1 MLPFATA
8 KGETTTFLDALFT
21 AATSV
26 CVTGLVTVT
35 TATHWTLFGKG
46 VILVLIQLGGLGI
59 ITVSTLMM
67 MIMGR
72 RIGLKS
78 RKMIQESYNL
88 DSFSGLVR
96 IIRKVVLFTILVELL
111 GVICYAVIFIP
122 EYGFWP
128 GVGHSLFTAVSSF
141 CNAGMDTLGENSLA
155 PYVLNPVINITTMV
169 LIVAG
174 GLGFYVWFDLGKNFR
189 EMLSRGRKNY
199 SCWRNLA
206 LHSKLAIY
214 VTVLLIAGGA
224 LIFLLL
230 EYNNSKTI
238 GSMSFGQKLMASAFQ
253 SVTTRTAGFLT
264 IDQSSFTDASMV
276 VTLFLMLIGG
286 SPMGTAGGIKTT
298 TLAIL
303 IMTVAAY
310 LRGKSD
316 TEVFHRKI
324 KDGNIRTAIVVM
336 CMGMLT
342 LVLSLVALSINMDA
356 SLNDLMFEVTSAL
369 GTVGLSRGITAEL
382 TNVGKVIIII
392 SMYLGR
398 IGPITL
404 ATAITMRAQG
414 VTKGVHLAEERVIIG

>member
-8 KGETTTFLDALFT
+8 QGESTSFADALFT
-21 AATSV
+21 ATTSV

-35 TATHWTLFGKG
+35 TATHWTLFGKA

-67 MIMGR
+67 MVMGR

-78 RKMIQESYNL
+78 RRVIQESYNL

-96 IIRKVVLFTILVELL
+96 VIRKVVMFTFTAELL
-111 GVICYAVIFIP
+111 GFFCYAFTFVP
-122 EYGFWP
+122 EYGFWA
-128 GVGHSLFTAVSSF
+128 GLGHSLFTAVSSF
-141 CNAGMDTLGENSLA
+141 CNAGMDTLGEYSLA
-155 PYVLNPVINITTMV
+155 PYVLNPAVNFITMA

-174 GLGFYVWFDLGKNFR
+174 GLGFYAWFDLG
-189 EMLSRGRKNY
+189 
-199 SCWRNLA
+199 RNLRIMLHKGKKQYSFWKGLS

-214 VTVLLIAGGA
+214 VTLFLIIGGTLL
-224 LIFLLL
+224 FLLL
-230 EYNNSKTI
+230 EYDNPATI
-238 GSMSFGQKLMASAFQ
+238 GGMSFGQKVMASAFQ

-264 IDQSSFTDASMV
+264 IDQSAFTDASMV
-276 VTLFLMLIGG
+276 ITLFLMLIGG

-298 TLAIL
+298 TVAIL
-303 IMTVAAY
+303 IMTVVAY
-310 LRGKSD
+310 LKGKSD

-324 KDGNIRTAIVVM
+324 KDSNIRAAIVVM

-356 SLNDLMFEVTSAL
+356 SLGDLMFEVTSAL
-369 GTVGLSRGITAEL
+369 GTVGLSRGITSEL
-382 TNVGKVIIII
+382 TMMGKVVIILT
-392 SMYLGR
+392 MYLGR

-414 VTKGVHLAEERVIIG
+414 VTKGMHLAEERVLIG